1 MKRKD
6 PKFRYKHAMLVDDNE
21 LDNFINQKILESNY
35 FANKVYINTGAVSA
49 LEFLYNL
56 TISGAEIKAVFP
68 EVIFIDINM
77 PMMNGFQFIEHLKNK
92 FPEQLASLKLV
103 ILTSSDDPAEMVK
116 AEAISRDIIF
126 LNKPLTSDMLVHL

>member
-49 LEFLYNL
+49 LEFLCNL
-56 TISGAEIKAVFP
+56 TISGAEITDVFP

-92 FPEQLASLKLV
+92 LPKQHATLKLI
-103 ILTSSDDPAEMVK
+103 ILTSSDDPSERVK
-116 AEAISRDIIF
+116 AEAIDKEIIF
-126 LNKPLTSDMLVHL
+126 LNKPLTGGMLVHI